1 MSESS
6 DIPLPSITTPTPQGR
21 PGAEPYPRE
30 FDELYGL
37 GLWECWLTIRKRLR
51 LLLGLIVGALTVAFI
66 VVLVQTPRY
75 TATATVLI
83 QPETP
88 QVLDVTQLVA
98 TTPNSDEHDF
108 YKTQEDLLQSPALA
122 AKVIRGLALDQT
134 PLLMPGKNAGLLHLL
149 HQWPARLLSS
159 LHPNQP
165 APPPDTADLGA
176 SSDAITRYLKMLS
189 VIPILG
195 TQLVTISFTT
205 TDPTLTAQIAN
216 AHARCYIEWGL
227 ELRHQASTRA
237 QQFLRD
243 QLVEIKQRVE
253 ASEVALNSY
262 RHSKGI
268 IYFTTDDKE
277 QIAETRMAALTNAF
291 TDAQTNRI
299 RLEAEMQLVHGG
311 DYNSLPS
318 VISNPMIEA
327 LKPQIDQLAGQYAAM
342 ASHFTDQWPDVAK
355 LKAQLNES
363 RARLNEEI
371 DNVTKGIGRE
381 YQESLSRE
389 QALRQAVDQEKER
402 DLEQNDAA
410 LQDAVLER
418 EAETNRRLYE
428 DVLKRMQEMGVAEQA
443 PVSNENIVTPA
454 ITPRIPSQPKMLKTL
469 SITALIASLTGI
481 GLAFFLENNDHRF
494 RDVEEIERLLH
505 LPRLAVTP
513 DYLKLKLGAAARTR
527 PHHELEDRRPHEL
540 IFLNTGCLTNY
551 TEPYRTIRVALLF
564 SRAGGSPRSILF
576 TSAIPQE
583 GKTLTVS
590 NTALISAQM
599 GMRTV
604 LVDADL
610 RRPQCH
616 QLFSTGSVAGLSD
629 VLAGQS
635 ELPEVVNSPTTN
647 LSLLCAGS
655 STPNPSALL
664 VSQQMRDLL
673 EDLGRQNDCV
683 LVDSAP
689 VLSAS
694 DTTALATMVDGVVL
708 VIGQETPRQAVLE
721 SYGRLIHA
729 GARVLGFVFNRVDF
743 NRPQHRSHKQYY
755 RYYNYYAE
763 PGSRTNLSRPL

>member
-1 MSESS
+1 
-6 DIPLPSITTPTPQGR
+6 
-21 PGAEPYPRE
+21 
-30 FDELYGL
+30 
-37 GLWECWLTIRKRLR
+37 
-51 LLLGLIVGALTVAFI
+51 
-66 VVLVQTPRY
+66 
-75 TATATVLI
+75 
-83 QPETP
+83 
-88 QVLDVTQLVA
+88 
-98 TTPNSDEHDF
+98 
-108 YKTQEDLLQSPALA
+108 
-122 AKVIRGLALDQT
+122 
-134 PLLMPGKNAGLLHLL
+134 
-149 HQWPARLLSS
+149 
-159 LHPNQP
+159 
-165 APPPDTADLGA
+165 
-176 SSDAITRYLKMLS
+176 MLS
-189 VIPILG
+189 VTPVLG

-205 TDPTLTAQIAN
+205 TDPTLAAHIAN

-227 ELRHQASTRA
+227 ELRRQASDRA

-253 ASEVALNSY
+253 ASEAALNSY

-268 IYFTTDDKE
+268 IYFASDDKE
-277 QIAETRMAALTNAF
+277 QIAEMRMAALTNAL

-311 DYNSLPS
+311 DYDSLPL

-327 LKPQIDQLAGQYAAM
+327 LKPQIDQLAGQYAGM

-355 LKAQLNES
+355 LKAQLNDS
-363 RARLNEEI
+363 RARLNDEI
-371 DNVTKGIGRE
+371 ANVTKGIGRE
-381 YQESLSRE
+381 YQESFSRE
-389 QALRQAVDQEKER
+389 QALRQAVDQEKEH

-418 EAETNRRLYE
+418 EAETNRKLYE

-454 ITPRIPSQPKMLKTL
+454 ITPRVPSQPKLLKTL
-469 SITALIASLTGI
+469 SITGLIASLAGI

-494 RDVEEIERLLH
+494 RNVEEIEHLLH
-505 LPRLAVTP
+505 LPRLAVAP
-513 DYLKLKLGAAARTR
+513 DYLKLNRGGPARVRQRPELG
-527 PHHELEDRRPHEL
+527 DGRPHEL
-540 IFLNTGCLTNY
+540 ISLNAICSTNY

-590 NTALISAQM
+590 STALISAQM
-599 GMRTV
+599 GVRTV

-616 QLFSTGSVAGLSD
+616 QLFSTRSAIGLCD

-635 ELPEVVNSPTTN
+635 PLVEAVSSPITN

-655 STPNPSALL
+655 FTPNPSALL

-673 EDLGRQNDCV
+673 EDLARRHDCV

-689 VLSAS
+689 VMSAS

-708 VIGQETPRQAVLE
+708 VIGQDTPRQAVLE
-721 SYGRLIHA
+721 SYSRLIHA
-729 GARVLGFVFNRVDF
+729 GTRILGFVFNRVDF

-755 RYYNYYAE
+755 RYYNYYSESGPRAD
-763 PGSRTNLSRPL
+763 L